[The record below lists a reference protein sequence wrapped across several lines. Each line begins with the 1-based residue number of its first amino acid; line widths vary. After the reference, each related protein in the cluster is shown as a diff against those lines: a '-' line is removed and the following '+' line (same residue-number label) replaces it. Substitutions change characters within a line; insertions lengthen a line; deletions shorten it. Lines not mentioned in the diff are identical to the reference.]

1 MLQHI
6 HRNNNL
12 LISWVSRQQMLKS
25 RSDLGTTL
33 TCVCCLFCLWWQPC
47 QSDPHCG
54 PCRSKRPHGGAA
66 YGDKKS
72 SEETS
77 YTGCYRENKTSCQ
90 YNMLLQH
97 WGSSFFGKIHVAL
110 LCTRLLN
117 AQIITSNT
125 VPFTEDHRI
134 LARNTISFDL
144 LLFNQQAAKLISIT
158 QQTINEKEWIVEK
171 LLVECGLLVVI
182 NELQDILF

>member
-1 MLQHI
+1 M
-6 HRNNNL
+6 
-12 LISWVSRQQMLKS
+12 
-25 RSDLGTTL
+25 
-33 TCVCCLFCLWWQPC
+33 
-47 QSDPHCG
+47 
-54 PCRSKRPHGGAA
+54 
-66 YGDKKS
+66 
-72 SEETS
+72 
-77 YTGCYRENKTSCQ
+77 
-90 YNMLLQH
+90 
-97 WGSSFFGKIHVAL
+97 AL